1 MKRSLKLLDSS
12 LSTFQ
17 SGQGFLRFLFLCSG
31 AVLTALRALNL
42 SGVYIG
48 SFLSQRMKGDV
59 CVSNFLKPLLLYIR
73 ELVLFQQWKHAS
85 LGTLLWK

>member
-42 SGVYIG
+42 SGVYI
-48 SFLSQRMKGDV
+48 R
-59 CVSNFLKPLLLYIR
+59 I
-73 ELVLFQQWKHAS
+73 
-85 LGTLLWK
+85 